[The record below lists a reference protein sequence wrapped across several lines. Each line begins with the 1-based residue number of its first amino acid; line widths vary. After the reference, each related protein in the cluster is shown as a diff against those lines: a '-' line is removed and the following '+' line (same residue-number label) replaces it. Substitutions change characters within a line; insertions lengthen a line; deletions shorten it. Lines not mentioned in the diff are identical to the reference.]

1 MSARPHQITL
11 KSVFYIL
18 AGVIVSTISQAFF
31 LVPNK
36 IVPSGLVGLG
46 TVLYHQFS
54 IPIGVFTIAGNV
66 FLIAAQIRYIGLG
79 SSGKT
84 IGAII
89 VQGFFLDFLTSVL
102 QVKPWASDPMLASI
116 YGGLLTGLGISL
128 IFKGGGTLGGTDI
141 LAQLLQKFHHVPAG
155 TTFLWSDIAVLGVAA
170 MAYGPNLALYALIK
184 SYIVSNTVDRFME
197 GSGEN
202 RQILI
207 MSRQA
212 EAISWGVMEELHRG
226 VTIPPGRGGYTGR
239 PVEVVLAAVR
249 RSQLPQLEEI
259 VYQLDPQA
267 FIIVTDARR
276 IVGKGFD
283 NLEKLMQLKHQ
294 FDGTPDQEPT
304 PEEAPPTA
312 TS

>member
-11 KSVFYIL
+11 KSVLYIL
-18 AGVIVSTISQAFF
+18 AGVIVSTISQACF
-31 LVPNK
+31 LVPNH

-46 TVLYHQFS
+46 TVLYDKLH
-54 IPIGVFTIAGNV
+54 IPIGMFTIVGNV
-66 FLIAAQIRYIGLG
+66 FLIMAQIRFIGLG

-84 IGAII
+84 IGAIL
-89 VQGFFLDFLTSVL
+89 VQGVFLDLLTTIYPVT
-102 QVKPWASDPMLASI
+102 PWARDPMLASV

-128 IFKGGGTLGGTDI
+128 IFRGGGTLGGTDI
-141 LAQLLQKFHHVPAG
+141 LAQLLQKFRHIPAG

-170 MAYGPNLALYALIK
+170 LAYGPDLALYALIK

-226 VTIPPGRGGYTGR
+226 VTIIPARGGYTGR
-239 PVEVVLAAVR
+239 PVEVLLAAVR

-276 IVGKGFD
+276 VVGKGFD

-294 FDGTPDQEPT
+294 FDGTPDPEPT
-304 PEEAPPTA
+304 PEEEPSPVA
-312 TS
+312 

>member
-1 MSARPHQITL
+1 MSARPHQVTL
-11 KSVFYIL
+11 KSVLYIL

-46 TVLYHQFS
+46 TVLFHQFH
-54 IPIGVFTIAGNV
+54 IPIGVFTIVGNV
-66 FLIAAQIRYIGLG
+66 FLLIAQIRFIGLG

-89 VQGFFLDFLTSVL
+89 VQGFFLDFLTSVM
-102 QVKPWASDPMLASI
+102 QVKPWATDPMLASI

-155 TTFLWSDIAVLGVAA
+155 TTFLWSDIVVLGVAA
-170 MAYGPNLALYALIK
+170 TAYGPNLALYALIK

-202 RQILI
+202 RQIMI
-207 MSRQA
+207 MSKQA

-226 VTIPPGRGGYTGR
+226 VTILPARGGYTGR
-239 PVEVVLAAVR
+239 PVEVVLTAVR
-249 RSQLPQLEEI
+249 RSELPQLEEI
-259 VYQLDPQA
+259 VYQLDPQG

-283 NLEKLMQLKHQ
+283 NLERLMQLKHQ
-294 FDGTPDQEPT
+294 FDGTPDPA
-304 PEEAPPTA
+304 PSPAIEE
-312 TS
+312 